1 MPAIRIRS
9 YSEFVSVFQ
18 WVLISLDLWTCLN
31 VEKMLELLLLI
42 PLGALLAF
50 YLTITFRYRQ
60 FSRQGIPG
68 PKPIFPFG
76 NTKSS
81 ILKQRNVV
89 YDVDDVYRWD
99 KHVKKSE
106 KFIKIFLFRRNFKDK
121 APFSGFFALFTPYLL
136 ATDPDLI
143 KQMFIRDFKKF
154 KNNDFTVNSSERS
167 SCDKIIKLFLP
178 KGQSLEGSNYSS

>member
-1 MPAIRIRS
+1 
-9 YSEFVSVFQ
+9 
-18 WVLISLDLWTCLN
+18 
-31 VEKMLELLLLI
+31 MLELLLLI

-89 YDVDDVYRWD
+89 YDVDDVYR
-99 KHVKKSE
+99 
-106 KFIKIFLFRRNFKDK
+106 
-121 APFSGFFALFTPYLL
+121 
-136 ATDPDLI
+136 
-143 KQMFIRDFKKF
+143 
-154 KNNDFTVNSSERS
+154 
-167 SCDKIIKLFLP
+167 
-178 KGQSLEGSNYSS
+178 